1 MNEMKAK
8 ALEKLMMILDDVL
21 GEDVAGRMKG
31 KAEGAAHEKAEGPEA
46 EGIEDVLEE
55 SMGEESPEEHGMQ
68 MRKHGEKEKSES
80 GVVPPTPVT
89 GGAMKGE
96 KPGVGVEVSKVEV
109 AAMPRSGLMK
119 KMGKKLA

>member
-31 KAEGAAHEKAEGPEA
+31 KEPHEMKE
-46 EGIEDVLEE
+46 EE
-55 SMGEESPEEHGMQ
+55 SEEGEYESSEEKPG
-68 MRKHGEKEKSES
+68 S
-80 GVVPPTPVT
+80 VVPPTPVT
-89 GGAMKGE
+89 GSAMAGE
-96 KPGVGVEVSKVEV
+96 EETEEEGKAKKPAGIGIEVQDVKV
-109 AAMPRSGLMK
+109 AAMPRPGLMK